1 MCVGG
6 GGSSREGDIFGKN
19 AFPDNC
25 FYWPQG
31 QEATL
36 CTLYFYKLIFVNW
49 FTVQFGENQLL
60 KNVSRMARMAGV
72 SPEDPEE
79 RMKDE
84 KMPRRGSTAL

>member
-1 MCVGG
+1 MWGG
-6 GGSSREGDIFGKN
+6 VQFKGRRHIWEN
-19 AFPDNC
+19 AFPDNS

-31 QEATL
+31 HESTL
-36 CTLYFYKLIFVNW
+36 CTVNFYNLIFVNQS
-49 FTVQFGENQLL
+49 TVQLGENQLL